1 MITYIN
7 TNNEVYYDFNM
18 IMDLLHFHPSYLK
31 RVIKKYGFTPD
42 EYIKYKNRHLYTQ
55 NALVDFII
63 FIVKQKTI
71 TDARKIAATAYKNK
85 NKDEL

>member
-1 MITYIN
+1 MTYIN
-7 TNNEVYYDFNM
+7 NNSEVYYDFNM

-31 RVIKKYGFTPD
+31 REIKKYGFTAN

-63 FIVKQKTI
+63 YIVQQKSI
-71 TDARKIAATAYKNK
+71 TDARRIGITAYKNK
-85 NKDEL
+85 GQG